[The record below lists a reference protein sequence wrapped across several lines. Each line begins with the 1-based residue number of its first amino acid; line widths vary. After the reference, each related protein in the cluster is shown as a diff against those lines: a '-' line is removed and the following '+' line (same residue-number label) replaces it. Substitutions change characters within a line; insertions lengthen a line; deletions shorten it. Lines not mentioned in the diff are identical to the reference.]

1 MVRHVNFVFLMIIF
15 VVFFI
20 FCSMKVEGLRPL
32 KEKLVDD
39 HDSILKL
46 IFSRAH
52 GGPSSSGAETTFLE
66 FPLILEASAIIST
79 NHHTDS
85 SSSSAKMP
93 TPLSAGT
100 SAAKAAAILLSLLAV
115 IPAAEL
121 ASDLTTSRRPP
132 QNRSLCDELI
142 RPAGYL
148 CSEHTVQTKDG
159 HLLGIQRVSSGDEAL
174 RLGFR
179 PPVLLQ
185 HGLFTE
191 TVKEGK
197 WRVVDALAGDS
208 WFLNSKDQSL
218 GFILADQGFDVWVG
232 NVRGTRWSHGHASLS
247 EKDKEYWN
255 WSWEEL
261 ALYDLAEMINY
272 VYLTTNSKIS
282 YVGHSQGTIIALA
295 AFTQPD
301 IVKMVDAVALLC
313 PISYLEHISARLV
326 LRMVSIHLDQMILA
340 MGIHQLNFRS
350 DFGVNILDSLCDG
363 HLDCSDMLSALTVI
377 RKGTFSKYDY
387 GLWKNI
393 QKYGVT
399 KPLAF
404 DLSRIPE
411 SLPIWMGY
419 GGSDGLADLTDFQR
433 TLKEL
438 RCKPELLYLENYG
451 HIDFVLGTN
460 AKEDVYDHMIRFF
473 RSIGKSSSY

>member
-1 MVRHVNFVFLMIIF
+1 
-15 VVFFI
+15 
-20 FCSMKVEGLRPL
+20 
-32 KEKLVDD
+32 
-39 HDSILKL
+39 
-46 IFSRAH
+46 
-52 GGPSSSGAETTFLE
+52 
-66 FPLILEASAIIST
+66 
-79 NHHTDS
+79 
-85 SSSSAKMP
+85 MP
-93 TPLSAGT
+93 TPLT
-100 SAAKAAAILLSLLAV
+100 AATTAATAAAILLSLLAV

-121 ASDLTTSRRPP
+121 ANDLTTSRRPP
-132 QNRSLCDELI
+132 QNRSLCEELI

-185 HGLFTE
+185 HGLFT
-191 TVKEGK
+191 
-197 WRVVDALAGDS
+197 AGDS

-295 AFTQPD
+295 AFTRPD
-301 IVKMVDAVALLC
+301 IVKMVDAAALLC
-313 PISYLEHISARLV
+313 PISYLEHISAQLV

-363 HLDCSDMLSALTVI
+363 HLDCGDMLSALTGNNCCFNSSRVDFYLKQEPHPSSTKNINHLFQMI
-377 RKGTFSKYDY
+377 RQGTFSKYDY
-387 GLWKNI
+387 GVWKNF
-393 QKYGVT
+393 QKYGAT
-399 KPLAF
+399 KPPAF
-404 DLSRIPE
+404 DLIRIPE

-419 GGSDGLADLTDFQR
+419 GGSDDLADLTDFQR
-433 TLKEL
+433 MLKEL
-438 RCKPELLYLENYG
+438 RCKPELLYLEDYG
-451 HIDFVLGTN
+451 HIDFILGTN
-460 AKEDVYDHMIRFF
+460 AKKDVYDHMIRFF
-473 RSIGKSSSY
+473 RSMGKSSSY